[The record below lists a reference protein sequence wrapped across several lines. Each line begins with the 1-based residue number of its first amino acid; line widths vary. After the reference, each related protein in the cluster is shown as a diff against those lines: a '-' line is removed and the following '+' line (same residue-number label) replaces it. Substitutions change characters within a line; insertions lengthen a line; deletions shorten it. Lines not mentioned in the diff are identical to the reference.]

1 MNIFEAVKQS
11 VTTRQAAESYGIRV
25 NKNGMAVCPFH
36 RDKNP
41 SMKVD
46 RRFHCFGCQAD
57 GDVID
62 FTAHLYNLKPKE
74 AAEKLVRDFSVYY
87 ENMGHSPPQRKQIK
101 RQLTQEQR
109 YLQAEN
115 RYFRALADYL
125 HLLKQWKEECAP
137 KQVEDVWHPLF
148 MEALEKISETE
159 YLLDTLLSGTLE
171 ERVAVVV
178 AHGKEVTAIEQRI
191 SDFNTTDTTGI
202 VRSNGDNGSGV
213 DSRGNQRTTGNDTE
227 GCCEKQSA

>member
-74 AAEKLVRDFSVYY
+74 AAEKLARDFSIHY

-137 KQVEDVWHPLF
+137 KQKLCSNWGKPVWKAKTIPPRNAKKRRNPSGRSDELF
-148 MEALEKISETE
+148 TSSNVPVSFAFFTRRFIS
-159 YLLDTLLSGTLE
+159 
-171 ERVAVVV
+171 
-178 AHGKEVTAIEQRI
+178 
-191 SDFNTTDTTGI
+191 
-202 VRSNGDNGSGV
+202 
-213 DSRGNQRTTGNDTE
+213 TGNLPSS
-227 GCCEKQSA
+227 GCPMMSTYGCSITFSYAAVTL

>member
-74 AAEKLVRDFSVYY
+74 AAEKLARDFSIHY

-109 YLQAEN
+109 YLQAEFPCTG
-115 RYFRALADYL
+115 RLPAF
-125 HLLKQWKEECAP
+125 
-137 KQVEDVWHPLF
+137 VETV
-148 MEALEKISETE
+148 ERRVCSETGGRCLASAV
-159 YLLDTLLSGTLE
+159 YGGIGKNIRNRVPVGYIIIRHIRRTSCRSGGSWE
-171 ERVAVVV
+171 
-178 AHGKEVTAIEQRI
+178 GGD
-191 SDFNTTDTTGI
+191 SD
-202 VRSNGDNGSGV
+202 
-213 DSRGNQRTTGNDTE
+213 
-227 GCCEKQSA
+227 

>member
-74 AAEKLVRDFSVYY
+74 AAEKLARDFSIHY

-125 HLLKQWKEECAP
+125 HLLKQWKE
-137 KQVEDVWHPLF
+137 
-148 MEALEKISETE
+148 SEQ
-159 YLLDTLLSGTLE
+159 LLSDFAELSKKIDISNIIAVLE
-171 ERVAVVV
+171 MTNKRD
-178 AHGKEVTAIEQRI
+178 
-191 SDFNTTDTTGI
+191 SDLT
-202 VRSNGDNGSGV
+202 
-213 DSRGNQRTTGNDTE
+213 
-227 GCCEKQSA
+227 

>member
-11 VTTRQAAESYGIRV
+11 VTTWQAAESYGIRV

-74 AAEKLVRDFSVYY
+74 AAEKLARDFSIHY

-109 YLQAEN
+109 KVCSLMLFKEALDNPYVKPKKAETDRICEIMN
-115 RYFRALADYL
+115 TSIVGWKQGTMTRFKDYGTQRSWVCVNENCKRDAKD
-125 HLLKQWKEECAP
+125 LKNEN
-137 KQVEDVWHPLF
+137 DWHPVTEEEARQ
-148 MEALEKISETE
+148 ME
-159 YLLDTLLSGTLE
+159 LSF
-171 ERVAVVV
+171 
-178 AHGKEVTAIEQRI
+178 Q
-191 SDFNTTDTTGI
+191 
-202 VRSNGDNGSGV
+202 
-213 DSRGNQRTTGNDTE
+213 
-227 GCCEKQSA
+227 

>member
-74 AAEKLVRDFSVYY
+74 AAEKLARDFSIHY

-101 RQLTQEQR
+101 RQRNTG
-109 YLQAEN
+109 
-115 RYFRALADYL
+115 
-125 HLLKQWKEECAP
+125 
-137 KQVEDVWHPLF
+137 
-148 MEALEKISETE
+148 TE
-159 YLLDTLLSGTLE
+159 
-171 ERVAVVV
+171 V
-178 AHGKEVTAIEQRI
+178 
-191 SDFNTTDTTGI
+191 
-202 VRSNGDNGSGV
+202 
-213 DSRGNQRTTGNDTE
+213 
-227 GCCEKQSA
+227 SAGRK

>member
-1 MNIFEAVKQS
+1 MRS
-11 VTTRQAAESYGIRV
+11 DR
-25 NKNGMAVCPFH
+25 PFPYFSRTGTW

-74 AAEKLVRDFSVYY
+74 AAEKLARDFSIHY

-191 SDFNTTDTTGI
+191 SDFITTDTTGI
-202 VRSNGDNGSGV
+202 VRSNGYNGNGV

>member
-74 AAEKLVRDFSVYY
+74 AEKYCPSGRS
-87 ENMGHSPPQRKQIK
+87 EQISPCPG
-101 RQLTQEQR
+101 
-109 YLQAEN
+109 
-115 RYFRALADYL
+115 
-125 HLLKQWKEECAP
+125 
-137 KQVEDVWHPLF
+137 LF
-148 MEALEKISETE
+148 E
-159 YLLDTLLSGTLE
+159 
-171 ERVAVVV
+171 
-178 AHGKEVTAIEQRI
+178 
-191 SDFNTTDTTGI
+191 
-202 VRSNGDNGSGV
+202 
-213 DSRGNQRTTGNDTE
+213 
-227 GCCEKQSA
+227 QSAMGWAGTYPLCAASFSWCTCG

>member
-74 AAEKLVRDFSVYY
+74 AAEKLARDFSYIMRTWGTARHR
-87 ENMGHSPPQRKQIK
+87 ENK
-101 RQLTQEQR
+101 
-109 YLQAEN
+109 
-115 RYFRALADYL
+115 
-125 HLLKQWKEECAP
+125 
-137 KQVEDVWHPLF
+137 
-148 MEALEKISETE
+148 
-159 YLLDTLLSGTLE
+159 
-171 ERVAVVV
+171 
-178 AHGKEVTAIEQRI
+178 
-191 SDFNTTDTTGI
+191 
-202 VRSNGDNGSGV
+202 SN
-213 DSRGNQRTTGNDTE
+213 DS
-227 GCCEKQSA
+227 

>member
-11 VTTRQAAESYGIRV
+11 VTTRQAAESYGVRV

-115 RYFRALADYL
+115 RYFRVLADYL
-125 HLLKQWKEECAP
+125 HLLKQWKEESMLRNRW
-137 KQVEDVWHPLF
+137 K
-148 MEALEKISETE
+148 M
-159 YLLDTLLSGTLE
+159 SGIRCLWK
-171 ERVAVVV
+171 
-178 AHGKEVTAIEQRI
+178 HWKKYQ
-191 SDFNTTDTTGI
+191 
-202 VRSNGDNGSGV
+202 
-213 DSRGNQRTTGNDTE
+213 
-227 GCCEKQSA
+227 KQSTCWIHYYQAH

>member
-74 AAEKLVRDFSVYY
+74 AAEKLARDFSIHY
-87 ENMGHSPPQRKQIK
+87 ENMGHSPPHCGALSSVVPRNSSVNF
-101 RQLTQEQR
+101 T
-109 YLQAEN
+109 A
-115 RYFRALADYL
+115 FRAVNNA
-125 HLLKQWKEECAP
+125 
-137 KQVEDVWHPLF
+137 
-148 MEALEKISETE
+148 
-159 YLLDTLLSGTLE
+159 G
-171 ERVAVVV
+171 
-178 AHGKEVTAIEQRI
+178 
-191 SDFNTTDTTGI
+191 
-202 VRSNGDNGSGV
+202 
-213 DSRGNQRTTGNDTE
+213 
-227 GCCEKQSA
+227 